1 MERSCDRA
9 ASTPAPEK
17 IRRDHERI
25 LEGAFTTRPV
35 PSARRLGHTGD
46 RRGHMAGGSLA
57 VWFDVIIHA
66 QEVTP
71 TQLLAERG

>member
-1 MERSCDRA
+1 
-9 ASTPAPEK
+9 
-17 IRRDHERI
+17 
-25 LEGAFTTRPV
+25 
-35 PSARRLGHTGD
+35 
-46 RRGHMAGGSLA
+46 MAGGSLA